1 MLFYFASKTE
11 NVRLVYAKIKDY
23 FHVFTGPIQP
33 MQHENVTSYIIIEQS
48 NAFYELLQCL
58 LQLSSAPFIVFM
70 TYHFLQLI
78 HSKCKELDILLVT
91 YNSFVSIIPRINSMI
106 FPLICIYVFIS
117 SSITIEIFCKN
128 YE

>member
-1 MLFYFASKTE
+1 MDTLLFYFASKTE
-11 NVRLVYAKIKDY
+11 NVRLVYTNIKDY

-91 YNSFVSIIPRINSMI
+91 YNSFVSMTPKIESMM
-106 FPLICIYVFIS
+106 FPLICIYVS
-117 SSITIEIFCKN
+117 MLSAYCLN
-128 YE
+128 GL